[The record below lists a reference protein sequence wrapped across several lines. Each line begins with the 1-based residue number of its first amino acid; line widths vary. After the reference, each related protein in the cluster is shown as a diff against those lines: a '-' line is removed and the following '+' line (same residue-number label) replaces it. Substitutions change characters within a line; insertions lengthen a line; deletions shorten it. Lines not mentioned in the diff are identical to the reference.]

1 MTAFT
6 DLNTFSTLYPETPGI
21 VRHTLADHP
30 MFCLDALAELAARL
44 DPATVEYN
52 RGDLPT
58 GVDPDAIPDNGL
70 SIAETIRGIDSNG
83 SWMVMKFVERDPA
96 YGALLKATLDELLP
110 VVIPRTG
117 DMHQLEAFIFLSSPN
132 SVTPLHFD
140 PEHNILL
147 QLRGAKTMT
156 VFAQSD
162 SEIAPG
168 TAHEQF
174 YRGLAHRNLPWRD
187 DYATRGRAFTLQPGD
202 GMFVPVMAPHWV
214 KNGPCVS
221 VSFSVTWRSDW
232 TYAVAE
238 AHAFNAVLRKI
249 GLKPLL
255 PGRYPAQ
262 NRTKALAWR
271 ALRRLD
277 IRP

>member
-1 MTAFT
+1 VTAFP
-6 DLNTFSTLYPETPGI
+6 DLDKFSALYPEVPGI
-21 VRHTLADHP
+21 VRHNLADHP
-30 MFCLDALAELAARL
+30 MFSLDALAQLAARL
-44 DPATVEYN
+44 DPATIEYN

-70 SIAETIRGIDSNG
+70 SIAETIRGIESNG
-83 SWMVMKFVERDPA
+83 SWMVLKFVERDPA

-110 VVIPRTG
+110 IVTPRTG
-117 DMHQLEAFIFLSSPN
+117 AMHQLEAFIFLSSPN

-147 QLRGAKTMT
+147 QLGGSKTMT
-156 VFAQSD
+156 IFPQTD

-168 TAHEQF
+168 AAHERF
-174 YRGLAHRNLPWRD
+174 YQGLAHRNLPWSD
-187 DYATRGRAFTLQPGD
+187 DYATRGRAFTLKAGD

-214 KNGPCVS
+214 KNGDAVS
-221 VSFSVTWRSDW
+221 ISFSVTWRSDW
-232 TYAVAE
+232 TYAVAD
-238 AHAFNAVLRKI
+238 AHAMNAVLRKT
-249 GLKPLL
+249 GLNPAF

-271 ALRRLD
+271 ALRRMGV
-277 IRP
+277 RP

>member
-1 MTAFT
+1 MTAFP
-6 DLNTFSTLYPETPGI
+6 DLDRFSALYPEVPGI
-21 VRHTLADHP
+21 VCHNLADHP
-30 MFCLDALAELAARL
+30 MFSLDALAQLAARL

-70 SIAETIRGIDSNG
+70 SIAETIRDIESNG
-83 SWMVMKFVERDPA
+83 SWMVLKFVERDPA

-110 VVIPRTG
+110 VVTPRTG
-117 DMHQLEAFIFLSSPN
+117 AMHQLEAFIFLSSPN

-147 QLRGAKTMT
+147 QLRGSKTMAIFPQT
-156 VFAQSD
+156 D

-168 TAHEQF
+168 TAHERF
-174 YRGLAHRNLPWRD
+174 YQGLAHRNLPWSD
-187 DYATRGRAFTLQPGD
+187 DYATRGRAFTLKPGD

-214 KNGPCVS
+214 KNGDAVS
-221 VSFSVTWRSDW
+221 ISFSVTWRSDW
-232 TYAVAE
+232 TYAVAD
-238 AHAFNAVLRKI
+238 AHAMNAVLRKT
-249 GLKPLL
+249 GLNPAF

-271 ALRRLD
+271 ALRRMGV
-277 IRP
+277 RP